1 MKPIRIGTRGS
12 ALALWQAN
20 TVAGRLRERG
30 AAVDIITIS
39 TRGDRRQTES
49 LAEISAEVGKGVFTK
64 EIQEA
69 LLRGDI
75 DVAVHSSKDMAAVP
89 PDGLG
94 IAAVLERE
102 DPRDALVLPGA
113 PAGTA
118 FSADLL
124 GASPRIGTGSP
135 RRVAQLR
142 RMFHGARFEGIRG
155 NVDTRLR
162 KLDAGEAD
170 AIVLACA
177 GLRRLGFADRI
188 TAPIPADLCIP
199 APGQG
204 IVAIE
209 TRTDDQAT
217 IGFANLLNDQIA
229 RTCLAAEQ
237 AVVASLGGGCQLPLG
252 VFAERANGSLRLRAV
267 AASLSGD
274 DVVTG
279 ELTGDAAAA
288 ADLGRRLADLLRER
302 GAERL
307 LRS

>member
-1 MKPIRIGTRGS
+1 MKPLRIGTRGS
-12 ALALWQAN
+12 ALALWQAR
-20 TVAGRLRERG
+20 TVAERLRQRG
-30 AAVDIITIS
+30 ATVEIVTIS

-49 LAEISAEVGKGVFTK
+49 LADISAEVGKGVFTK

-69 LLRGDI
+69 LLRDDV
-75 DVAVHSSKDMAAVP
+75 DVAVHSSKDMAAVSP
-89 PDGLG
+89 EGLG

-113 PAGTA
+113 APAAA
-118 FSADLL
+118 FSPDLL
-124 GASPRIGTGSP
+124 TAGPRLGTGSP

-142 RMFHGARFEGIRG
+142 RLFSGARFEGIRG

-162 KLDAGEAD
+162 KLDEGQAD
-170 AIVLACA
+170 ALVLACA
-177 GLRRLGFADRI
+177 GLRRLGFGHRI
-188 TAPIPADLCIP
+188 TAAIPAEQCVP

-209 TRTDDQAT
+209 TRSGDRDT
-217 IGFANLLNDQIA
+217 IGYVSQLNDPPA
-229 RTCLAAEQ
+229 RTALLAEQ
-237 AVVASLGGGCQLPLG
+237 TVVAALGGGCQLPLG
-252 VFAERANGSLRLRAV
+252 VYAEGDSSQLRVRAI
-267 AASLSGD
+267 AASVSGD

-279 ELTGDAAAA
+279 ELIGAASAA

-302 GAERL
+302 GADRL

>member
-1 MKPIRIGTRGS
+1 MKAIRIGTRGS

-20 TVAGRLRERG
+20 TVAGRLREHG
-30 AAVDIITIS
+30 APVEIITIS
-39 TRGDRRQTES
+39 TRGDRRQAES

-102 DPRDALVLPGA
+102 DPRDALVLPGS
-113 PAGTA
+113 PAEA
-118 FSADLL
+118 SFSADLL

-142 RMFHGARFEGIRG
+142 RMFRSARFEGIRG

-162 KLDAGEAD
+162 KLDGGEAD

-188 TAPIPADLCIP
+188 TSPIPADVCIP

-217 IGFANLLNDQIA
+217 VKAASLLNDQTA

-237 AVVASLGGGCQLPLG
+237 AVVAALGGGCQLPLG
-252 VFAERANGSLRLRAV
+252 VFAEQENGTLRLRAI

>member
-1 MKPIRIGTRGS
+1 VKPLRIGTRGS
-12 ALALWQAN
+12 PLALWQAR
-20 TVAGRLRERG
+20 TVAERLRQRG
-30 AAVDIITIS
+30 ATVEIVTIS

-69 LLRGDI
+69 LLRDDVDI
-75 DVAVHSSKDMAAVP
+75 AVHSSKDMAAVSP
-89 PDGLG
+89 EGLG

-102 DPRDALVLPGA
+102 DPRDALVLPGSA
-113 PAGTA
+113 PAAA
-118 FSADLL
+118 FSPDLL
-124 GASPRIGTGSP
+124 TPAPRLGTGSP

-142 RMFHGARFEGIRG
+142 RLFAGARFEGIRG

-162 KLDAGEAD
+162 KLDEGQTD
-170 AIVLACA
+170 ALVLACA
-177 GLRRLGFADRI
+177 GLRRLGFGHRI
-188 TAPIPADLCIP
+188 TAAIPPDQCVP

-209 TRTDDQAT
+209 TRTGDSGT
-217 IGFANLLNDQIA
+217 IGYVSQLNDPPA
-229 RTCLAAEQ
+229 RTALLAEQ
-237 AVVASLGGGCQLPLG
+237 TVVAALGGGCQLPLG
-252 VFAERANGSLRLRAV
+252 VYAEGDSSQLRVRAI
-267 AASLSGD
+267 AASVSGD

-279 ELTGDAAAA
+279 ELIGAASAA

-302 GAERL
+302 GADRL

>member
-1 MKPIRIGTRGS
+1 MTPIRIGTRGS

-20 TVAGRLRERG
+20 TVAARLRERG
-30 AAVDIITIS
+30 ALVEILTIS
-39 TRGDRRQTES
+39 TRGDRRQSES

-69 LLRGDI
+69 LLAREIDI
-75 DVAVHSSKDMAAVP
+75 AVHSSKDMAAVP
-89 PDGLG
+89 PEGLG

-102 DPRDALVLPGA
+102 DPRDALVLPGPAA
-113 PAGTA
+113 PVP

-124 GASPRIGTGSP
+124 GQAPRVGTGSP

-142 RMFHGARFEGIRG
+142 RVFPAAHFAGIRG

-162 KLDAGEAD
+162 KLDAGDAD

-188 TAPIPADLCIP
+188 TSPIPTEICVP

-209 TRTDDQAT
+209 TRIDDRDT
-217 IGFANLLNDQIA
+217 IGFAAMLNDRRA

-252 VFAERANGSLRLRAV
+252 VFAEWTDGAFRVRAV
-267 AASLSGD
+267 AASVSGD

-279 ELTGDAAAA
+279 ETTGDASAA
-288 ADLGRRLADLLRER
+288 ADLGLRLADLLRER

>member
-1 MKPIRIGTRGS
+1 VKPLRIGTRGS
-12 ALALWQAN
+12 ALALWQAR
-20 TVAGRLRERG
+20 TVAERLRQRG
-30 AAVDIITIS
+30 ATVEIVTIS

-49 LAEISAEVGKGVFTK
+49 LSDISAEVGKGVFTK

-69 LLRGDI
+69 LLRDDVDI
-75 DVAVHSSKDMAAVP
+75 AVHSSKDMAAVSP
-89 PDGLG
+89 EGLG

-113 PAGTA
+113 APTAA

-124 GASPRIGTGSP
+124 TAGPRLGTGSP

-142 RMFHGARFEGIRG
+142 RLFAGARFEGIRG

-162 KLDAGEAD
+162 KLDEGQTD
-170 AIVLACA
+170 ALVLACA
-177 GLRRLGFADRI
+177 GLRRLGFGHRI
-188 TAPIPADLCIP
+188 TAAIPPEQCVP

-209 TRTDDQAT
+209 TRTDDRDT
-217 IGFANLLNDQIA
+217 IGYVSQLNDSSA
-229 RTCLAAEQ
+229 RTALFAEQ
-237 AVVASLGGGCQLPLG
+237 TVVAALGGGCQLPLG
-252 VFAERANGSLRLRAV
+252 VYAEGDSSQLRVRAI
-267 AASLSGD
+267 AASVSGD

-279 ELTGDAAAA
+279 ELIGDAAAA
-288 ADLGRRLADLLRER
+288 VDLGRRLADLLRER
-302 GAERL
+302 GADRL

>member
-1 MKPIRIGTRGS
+1 VSAIRIGTRGS

-30 AAVDIITIS
+30 AAVEILTIS

-69 LLRGDI
+69 LIRGDI

-89 PDGLG
+89 PDGLS

-113 PAGTA
+113 PAETP
-118 FSADLL
+118 FSPDLL

-142 RMFHGARFEGIRG
+142 RLFGSAHFEGIRG

-188 TAPIPADLCIP
+188 TSPIPVETCIP

-209 TRTDDQAT
+209 TRTEDRAT
-217 IGFANLLNDQIA
+217 VGFAGLLNDETA
-229 RTCLAAEQ
+229 RICLAAEQ

-252 VFAERANGSLRLRAV
+252 VFAERDHGSLRLRAI
-267 AASLSGD
+267 AASVSGD

-279 ELTGDAAAA
+279 ELTGEAAAA
-288 ADLGRRLADLLRER
+288 VDLGRRLADLLRDR

-307 LRS
+307 LRT

>member
-1 MKPIRIGTRGS
+1 MTPIRIGTRGS

-20 TVAGRLRERG
+20 TVAARLRARG
-30 AAVDIITIS
+30 APVEILTIS
-39 TRGDRRQTES
+39 TRGDRRQNES
-49 LAEISAEVGKGVFTK
+49 LAEISTEVGKGVFTK

-69 LLRGDI
+69 LLRREI
-75 DVAVHSSKDMAAVP
+75 DLAVHSAKDMAAVP
-89 PDGLG
+89 AEGLG

-102 DPRDALVLPGA
+102 DPRDALVLPHA
-113 PAGTA
+113 PPPAA
-118 FSADLL
+118 FRPDLL
-124 GASPRIGTGSP
+124 GETARIGTGSP

-142 RMFHGARFEGIRG
+142 RVFSGARFEGIRG

-177 GLRRLGFADRI
+177 GLRRLGLANRI
-188 TAPIPADLCIP
+188 TSPIPTEVCLP

-209 TRTDDQAT
+209 TRTDDRHT
-217 IGFANLLNDQIA
+217 IVAAAPLNDERA
-229 RTCLAAEQ
+229 RICLAAEQ

-252 VFAERANGSLRLRAV
+252 VFAEWTGGALQLRAL
-267 AASLSGD
+267 AASVSGD

-279 ELTGDAAAA
+279 EMTADPSAA
-288 ADLGRRLADLLRER
+288 ADLGHRLADLLRQR
-302 GAERL
+302 GAGRL